1 MQRRNAL
8 IAGLLAAVVLFVG
21 SALAQDPA
29 SEVRPETG
37 TFIKGGEMN
46 GMCQL
51 DIINNGANDAVAYL
65 STLDKKLI
73 AAVYIRGDES
83 FNLTGIDAGSYE
95 FYFKQGRSWSN
106 STGRFVLNATSS
118 SMQEPMVFEIQKT
131 PEGVRYTWG
140 QITLEEVPDG
150 NAVVVPV
157 GEEDFP
163 A

>member
-1 MQRRNAL
+1 MQMKYVL
-8 IAGLLAAVVLFVG
+8 MAGLLAATILCVG
-21 SALAQDPA
+21 AALAQDFAPQ
-29 SEVRPETG
+29 TG

-65 STLDKKLI
+65 STMQKKI
-73 AAVYIRGDES
+73 VAAVYIRGGDF

-95 FYFKQGRSWSN
+95 LYFKQGQSWSN
-106 STGRFVLNATSS
+106 STGKFATNATSS
-118 SMQEPMVFEIQKT
+118 RMEEPLTFETQKT

-140 QITLEEVPDG
+140 QVKLEEVPDG

-157 GEEDFP
+157 SEEDFP
-163 A
+163 V